1 MSETDSVSDTPELT
15 PDTDDPFEID
25 EVYESLFDDL
35 EPKQYDSLKAS
46 IRKHGVDTAIL
57 IDAENKVIDGHHRLR
72 AVRELRAEGHDIP
85 DIPFVQKA
93 TRVDTLRARRANLA
107 RRDGHKKKGVENYLR
122 EHLPDV
128 PEAADTDAEVM
139 WPDDDDAWTQEDTAY
154 ELGVDQRTVYNA
166 IEESVHIMRSHT
178 LNIPSQRE
186 QKRDAVRSY
195 IESNPDATDNEVVD
209 AVDWD
214 VSRPTVY
221 RWRNEMFDE
230 EGGDNDTDTEQSSL
244 VGAGSDAEDSSEIAQ
259 DAADGEETATET
271 LVEEGT
277 ATADSATETRGEKQ
291 KEKEKQQDE
300 QRREEQRE
308 SFREQVAESG
318 AAAVHHGD
326 FVGVLSE
333 YDDGS
338 LDHIITDPPYDEDAL
353 SLWSD
358 LAAVAADKLT
368 DGGYLVAYSGQS
380 YLPQVYDTL
389 TDELEYIWQLVV
401 THESAGKH
409 PYHSIGIGHKPVL
422 LFGKETSG
430 YRDSLIS
437 RDVID
442 IGDQEKDDHEWQ
454 QSVIE
459 AEQLIEWVTE
469 PNDLICDPMCGSG
482 TTGVA
487 ALRKERRTLLIDVDE
502 DAAMTTRR
510 KIAEVLDTDD

>member
-1 MSETDSVSDTPELT
+1 MSSDTDALVDALSDGEYEYVSVGVLHPHPENSEVYGEIDPGESFIEDIRRNGVETPLIVNDH
-15 PDTDDPFEID
+15 PDTEAEWDLPNTVIGGHRRLEAARR
-25 EVYESLFDDL
+25 VGLAAVPVKWESYPEPLATRRLILNNLQREKNDAQLAREMLML
-35 EPKQYDSLKAS
+35 E
-46 IRKHGVDTAIL
+46 DTARREARKDQSAAGGKNPGSL
-57 IDAENKVIDGHHRLR
+57 RPNSAEAGGSGRWRERVADDVGVGHDKVRYTTDVFRFADPDEYVHEDFQKPEKYDVDAE
-72 AVRELRAEGHDIP
+72 VREL
-85 DIPFVQKA
+85 
-93 TRVDTLRARRANLA
+93 ARE
-107 RRDGHKKKGVENYLR
+107 KIEQM
-122 EHLPDV
+122 
-128 PEAADTDAEVM
+128 EA
-139 WPDDDDAWTQEDTAY
+139 
-154 ELGVDQRTVYNA
+154 
-166 IEESVHIMRSHT
+166 
-178 LNIPSQRE
+178 
-186 QKRDAVRSY
+186 
-195 IESNPDATDNEVVD
+195 
-209 AVDWD
+209 
-214 VSRPTVY
+214 
-221 RWRNEMFDE
+221 
-230 EGGDNDTDTEQSSL
+230 
-244 VGAGSDAEDSSEIAQ
+244 
-259 DAADGEETATET
+259 GEETAH
-271 LVEEGT
+271 
-277 ATADSATETRGEKQ
+277 SAYQDIKNKMARLE
-291 KEKEKQQDE
+291 DE

-318 AAAVHHGD
+318 AATVHHGD
-326 FVGVLSE
+326 FVEVLSE

-380 YLPQVYDTL
+380 YLPQVYNTL

-487 ALRKERRTLLIDVDE
+487 ALRKERRTLLVDVDE